1 MNNNQ
6 MINLLT
12 VLLGI
17 MICIL
22 VVLCIIFVVLKV
34 KSNKPKEKKIGK
46 DLNNDK
52 GIQTKENSNVQQHY
66 NKQSIFKFMEFDK
79 IQDNMIVQNDG
90 KRFLMVIECQGINY
104 DLMSGIEKN
113 SVEQGFLQFLNTL
126 RYPIQ
131 IYVQTRTVNLS
142 NSIDTYK
149 NKIDTISRQYANKQM
164 EYNQKVRSGQYSEE
178 ELQKEKYEII
188 RQRNLYEYGVDII
201 NNTERMSLNKNILS
215 KHYYVIIPYYPEEL
229 GNSDFDKEEISNLA
243 FSELYTKSQAI
254 VSSLAVCGI
263 NSKILDSTELVE
275 LLYVAYNRDESE
287 IFNLQRALNAG
298 YEDLYSTAP
307 NVFDRKMKELDL
319 KIEEEAIRKAN
330 EVIYEVMEESEKE
343 KRAKRKEKELDQLI
357 DQMAMVLIKENKMAL
372 GEELT
377 NGAIEK
383 IKKDSKKNKTKT
395 KKEKESEKENKKG
408 GEEDVKK
415 TKTSKTRRFTKSV

>member
-6 MINLLT
+6 IINLLT

-17 MICIL
+17 MICVL
-22 VVLCIIFVVLKV
+22 VVLCIIFIVLKMRN
-34 KSNKPKEKKIGK
+34 NKPKEKKVEK
-46 DLNNDK
+46 NSNK
-52 GIQTKENSNVQQHY
+52 GNGVKTKENTNVQQHY
-66 NKQSIFKFMEFDK
+66 NKQSIFKFMEFDR
-79 IQDNMIVQNDG
+79 IQDNMIIQNDG

-142 NSIDTYK
+142 NSINTYK

-178 ELQKEKYEII
+178 ELQKEKYEIL
-188 RQRNLYEYGVDII
+188 RQRNLYEYGLDII

-215 KHYYVIIPYYPEEL
+215 KHYYIIIPYYSEEL

-243 FSELYTKSQAI
+243 FSELYTKAQAI

-287 IFNLQRALNAG
+287 TFNLQRALNAG

-307 NVFDRKMKELDL
+307 NVFDKRMKELDL
-319 KIEEEAIRKAN
+319 KIEEEAIIKAN
-330 EVIYEVMEESEKE
+330 EVIYDVIEESEKE
-343 KRAKRKEKELDQLI
+343 KRAKRKEEELDELI
-357 DQMAMVLIKENKMAL
+357 DQMAMVLIKENQMVL
-372 GEELT
+372 GEDLT
-377 NGAIEK
+377 KGAIDK
-383 IKKDSKKNKTKT
+383 IKKDNKKAKAKT
-395 KKEKESEKENKKG
+395 KKENAKENEKG
-408 GEEDVKK
+408 GEENVK
-415 TKTSKTRRFTKSV
+415 KTSKTRRFTKSV